1 MAQPL
6 QHGNTHSSFQKQS
19 HGIQIAPVRDCEGG
33 SMIRGHIGPLLCLQM
48 RRREAMNAALL
59 ILRVVLELGFGRHG
73 ARKLFGCSGAGDVSG
88 TEDHIAEAPLRPR
101 RKTLTADCGKF
112 CTKLTAL
119 CMALLA
125 APLYGQS
132 DLTAASRGTVPYGSS
147 TIAVQDA
154 SDLQMQTPY
163 LGGVPAG
170 TASSTPLRLSLD
182 DAVVRGLRQ
191 NLGGLLSSDAVSGA
205 HGERWQALSALLP
218 NLTTGTSFSVHQ
230 VDLKATIGIKIPV
243 PGVPPIT
250 GPFGVFDTRGYLDQ
264 SLFNWESIE
273 RARSS
278 AAQAKSAQYSYK
290 NARELIVLVV
300 VSNYLL
306 VIADQSQVESALA
319 QRDTAKALFDQ
330 TTDQKKAG
338 LAAAVDVLRSDVE
351 LQARE
356 QRLIV
361 ARNNL
366 AKQKL
371 VLARAIGLPAG
382 QTFDITTDVGY
393 QPLTTSTLDEAL
405 QQAYSS
411 RADYKSLTEQ
421 VRSAE
426 LQKKAASAE
435 RYPTLSAI
443 ADYGSIGTN
452 FASNHGT
459 INAAAELR
467 LPIFQGGRVHGDN
480 LVADSLLAKA
490 RQQLEDLR
498 ARIDQDVRDAFLDL
512 QANAQEVSVEKNA
525 VRLAA
530 ETLQQSRDRFS
541 SGVTDN
547 IEVVQAQQ
555 SLADAND
562 AYIASLYSYNVA
574 KISLARA
581 IGFAESNYA
590 LYLKGQ

>member
-1 MAQPL
+1 M
-6 QHGNTHSSFQKQS
+6 
-19 HGIQIAPVRDCEGG
+19 
-33 SMIRGHIGPLLCLQM
+33 
-48 RRREAMNAALL
+48 
-59 ILRVVLELGFGRHG
+59 
-73 ARKLFGCSGAGDVSG
+73 
-88 TEDHIAEAPLRPR
+88 
-101 RKTLTADCGKF
+101 
-112 CTKLTAL
+112 
-119 CMALLA
+119 
-125 APLYGQS
+125 
-132 DLTAASRGTVPYGSS
+132 
-147 TIAVQDA
+147 
-154 SDLQMQTPY
+154 
-163 LGGVPAG
+163 
-170 TASSTPLRLSLD
+170 
-182 DAVVRGLRQ
+182 
-191 NLGGLLSSDAVSGA
+191 
-205 HGERWQALSALLP
+205 
-218 NLTTGTSFSVHQ
+218 
-230 VDLKATIGIKIPV
+230 
-243 PGVPPIT
+243 
-250 GPFGVFDTRGYLDQ
+250 
-264 SLFNWESIE
+264 
-273 RARSS
+273 
-278 AAQAKSAQYSYK
+278 
-290 NARELIVLVV
+290 
-300 VSNYLL
+300 
-306 VIADQSQVESALA
+306 
-319 QRDTAKALFDQ
+319 
-330 TTDQKKAG
+330 
-338 LAAAVDVLRSDVE
+338 
-351 LQARE
+351 
-356 QRLIV
+356 IV

-382 QTFDITTDVGY
+382 QTFDITTDVAY

-405 QQAYSS
+405 QQAYAS

-443 ADYGSIGTN
+443 ADYGSVGTN

-459 INAAAELR
+459 VNAAAELR
-467 LPIFQGGRVHGDN
+467 LPIFQGGRIHGDN

-490 RQQLEDLR
+490 RQQLDDLR

-512 QANAQEVSVEKNA
+512 QANAQQVSVEKNA

>member
-1 MAQPL
+1 
-6 QHGNTHSSFQKQS
+6 
-19 HGIQIAPVRDCEGG
+19 V
-33 SMIRGHIGPLLCLQM
+33 
-48 RRREAMNAALL
+48 
-59 ILRVVLELGFGRHG
+59 
-73 ARKLFGCSGAGDVSG
+73 
-88 TEDHIAEAPLRPR
+88 
-101 RKTLTADCGKF
+101 
-112 CTKLTAL
+112 
-119 CMALLA
+119 
-125 APLYGQS
+125 
-132 DLTAASRGTVPYGSS
+132 
-147 TIAVQDA
+147 
-154 SDLQMQTPY
+154 
-163 LGGVPAG
+163 
-170 TASSTPLRLSLD
+170 
-182 DAVVRGLRQ
+182 
-191 NLGGLLSSDAVSGA
+191 
-205 HGERWQALSALLP
+205 
-218 NLTTGTSFSVHQ
+218 
-230 VDLKATIGIKIPV
+230 
-243 PGVPPIT
+243 
-250 GPFGVFDTRGYLDQ
+250 
-264 SLFNWESIE
+264 
-273 RARSS
+273 
-278 AAQAKSAQYSYK
+278 KSAQYSYK
-290 NARELIVLVV
+290 NPRELIVVVV

-319 QRDTAKALFDQ
+319 QRDTAKVLFDQ

-382 QTFDITTDVGY
+382 QTFDIATKVAY
-393 QPLTTSTLDEAL
+393 RPLTTSSLDEAL
-405 QQAYSS
+405 QQAYTV

-459 INAAAELR
+459 VNAAAELR
-467 LPIFQGGRVHGDN
+467 LPIFLGGRIHGDN
-480 LVADSLLAKA
+480 LVADSLLTKA

-498 ARIDQDVRDAFLDL
+498 ASIDQEVRDVFLDL
-512 QANAQEVSVEKNA
+512 QDTAQEVSVAQNA
-525 VRLAA
+525 VRLATQ
-530 ETLQQSRDRFS
+530 TLQQSRDRFS

-547 IEVVQAQQ
+547 IEVVQAQE

-562 AYIASLYSYNVA
+562 TFIGSLYRYNTA
-574 KISLARA
+574 KVSLARA

>member
-1 MAQPL
+1 MNFVP
-6 QHGNTHSSFQKQS
+6 QK
-19 HGIQIAPVRDCEGG
+19 
-33 SMIRGHIGPLLCLQM
+33 M
-48 RRREAMNAALL
+48 
-59 ILRVVLELGFGRHG
+59 F
-73 ARKLFGCSGAGDVSG
+73 AGD
-88 TEDHIAEAPLRPR
+88 HARL
-101 RKTLTADCGKF
+101 CGKLIGIF
-112 CTKLTAL
+112 LAL
-119 CMALLA
+119 FAGSA
-125 APLYGQS
+125 LYGQS
-132 DLTAASRGTVPYGSS
+132 EMTATS
-147 TIAVQDA
+147 Q
-154 SDLQMQTPY
+154 QNPY
-163 LGGVPAG
+163 LGGVPGG
-170 TASSTPLRLSLD
+170 TASPTALSLSLE
-182 DAVVRGLRQ
+182 DAVARGLRQ
-191 NLGGLLSSDAVSGA
+191 NLGGLLTTDAVSGA
-205 HGERWQALSALLP
+205 QGERWRALSTLLP
-218 NLTTGTSFSVHQ
+218 NLTTATSFGVRQ
-230 VDLKATIGIKIPV
+230 TDLKATIGIDV
-243 PGVPPIT
+243 PGHPPII
-250 GPFGVFDTRGYLDQ
+250 GPFGVFDTRAYLDQ
-264 SLFNWESIE
+264 SVFNWESIE

-278 AAQAKSAQYSYK
+278 AAQVKSAQYSYK

-338 LAAAVDVLRSDVE
+338 LAAAVDVLRSNVE

-382 QTFDITTDVGY
+382 QTFDITTEVAY

-405 QQAYSS
+405 QQAYTS
-411 RADYKSLTEQ
+411 RADYKSQTEQ

-435 RYPTLSAI
+435 RYPALSAV

-459 INAAAELR
+459 VNAAGVLR
-467 LPIFQGGRVHGDN
+467 FPIFQGGRIHGDN
-480 LVADSLLAKA
+480 LVADSLLASAKQ
-490 RQQLEDLR
+490 RLEDLR
-498 ARIDQDVRDAFLDL
+498 ASIDQEVRDAFLDL
-512 QANAQEVSVEKNA
+512 QATTQEVSVEKNA
-525 VRLAA
+525 VQLAT
-530 ETLQQSRDRFS
+530 ETLQQSRDRFT

-547 IEVVQAQQ
+547 IEVVQAQE

-562 AYIASLYSYNVA
+562 AYIASLYLYNVA

-590 LYLKGQ
+590 LYLKGK